1 MNAKKS
7 KVGNLGDFRKL
18 TDEEITSI
26 VGGSSSSSV
35 SGYVSVG
42 GGVGSSSSS
51 MAASSSSYEATE
63 IIIGYFDS
71 EDTVVG

>member
-1 MNAKKS
+1 MDAKKS

-18 TDEEITSI
+18 TDEEIASI

-42 GGVGSSSSS
+42 GGVGSSSSAMVTS
-51 MAASSSSYEATE
+51 PSSYEVTE
-63 IIIGYFDS
+63 IIGYFDS